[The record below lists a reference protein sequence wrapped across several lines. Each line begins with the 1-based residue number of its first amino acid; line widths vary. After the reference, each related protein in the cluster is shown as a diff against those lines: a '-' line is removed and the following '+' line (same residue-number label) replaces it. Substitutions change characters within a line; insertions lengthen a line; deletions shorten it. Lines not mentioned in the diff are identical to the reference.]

1 MVKLLFVCSRN
12 RWRSP
17 TAERVFRDREGVD
30 ARSAGT
36 SPKAKRRISERDLD
50 WADLIFV
57 MEKKHRTMM
66 VERFGHRPNVIVLG
80 IPDEYE
86 LMDPELVEML
96 HQQVEAELAE
106 RFEE

>member
-1 MVKLLFVCSRN
+1 MLKLLFVCSRN

-17 TAERVFRDREGVD
+17 TAERVFRDREGIE

-50 WADLIFV
+50 WADLTFV
-57 MEKKHRTMM
+57 MEKRHRTMI
-66 VERFGHRPNVIVLG
+66 VERFGSRPNIVVLG

-96 HQQVEAELAE
+96 RVQVEAVLAE
-106 RFEE
+106 RFGD